1 MGSVN
6 RFPFPEVGDVLNY
19 NYLFKADA
27 DRGAI
32 EGRKAR
38 PVLVVAAGDGRVA
51 VMPITT
57 KGEFSNNRG
66 VRLPT
71 ESARA
76 MGLPRPDECWLL
88 TSEINVFNWVGFDI
102 ALVPGKTTSRFGRAT
117 PGLVASAIA
126 HFREGR
132 GQQTSRD

>member
-1 MGSVN
+1 MASLN
-6 RFPFPEVGDVLNY
+6 RFPFPDVGDVLNY

-38 PVLVVAAGDGRVA
+38 PVLVIAAGNGRVA
-51 VMPITT
+51 VMPFTT
-57 KGEFSNNRG
+57 KGEAGVSQA

-71 ESARA
+71 DLARS

-88 TSEINVFNWVGFDI
+88 TSEINVFNWIGYDI
-102 ALVPGKTTSRFGRAT
+102 ALVPGKATSRFGRAT

-126 HFREGR
+126 RFREGR
-132 GQQTSRD
+132 GKQTSRD